1 MSMRKTIYLFTLV
14 LCGVMLL
21 LTSCSEDEVN
31 YRSVTGNVDPATI
44 EKSAFSAYF
53 PLESQTYTIIKGR
66 GIDSSKVTVGGSAKF
81 VSGQRGFAYRGDSL
95 SKQSYLTL
103 PLLANAF
110 LKDAGLNEFT
120 FSCWTFLPK
129 ATNNK
134 VMSIFQID
142 GGDTSY
148 GALSLSIDSLN
159 LIGAVFNKT
168 NDSTYVVSTLRDAV
182 KNDVWVHLAFTYNQ
196 AASKLA
202 IYANGILQK
211 EIDCYANPNLLLGAL
226 SLSSTMTKVY
236 IGAWPQQL
244 NNTAT
249 SSMTYFNGKLDEIRM
264 WKKCLSKNSVDSL
277 YNAEYALSRKL

>member
-1 MSMRKTIYLFTLV
+1 MRKTIYLFTLM
-14 LCGVMLL
+14 LWGVTLL
-21 LTSCSEDEVN
+21 FTSCSESEAD
-31 YRSVTGNVDPATI
+31 YRSVTDNIDPATI

-66 GIDSSKVTVGGSAKF
+66 GIDSSKVVVGGTAKF
-81 VSGQRGFAYRGDSL
+81 VPGQRGFAYRGDSL

-103 PLLANAF
+103 PVLSNTF

-120 FSCWTFLPK
+120 LSCWTFLPK

-142 GGDTSY
+142 GGDTYY

-159 LIGAVFNKT
+159 LIGAVFNKN
-168 NDSTYVVSTLRDAV
+168 NDSTYVVSTLRSAV
-182 KNDVWVHLAFTYNQ
+182 KSDVWVHLVFTYNQ
-196 AASKLA
+196 TASKLA

-211 EIDCYANPNLLLGAL
+211 EVDCYVSPGLLLDALAL
-226 SLSSTMTKVY
+226 SQTMTKVY

-264 WKKCLSKNSVDSL
+264 WKKCLSKNAVDSL
-277 YNAEYALSRKL
+277 YNAEQALSGK